1 MNSYNYYITDYP
13 QYFHNAEHDI
23 NCILGFF
30 QDASFAGNL
39 QESRSNLCISVI
51 GHENSFHGSARNT
64 PQFLHNSTE
73 TYSMSLD
80 VGLNVLLVYSRLTR
94 RTTFATFNLLLSEPT
109 LILTQLFI
117 PLIMGQQTF

>member
-39 QESRSNLCISVI
+39 QESRSNLCAFRSSDMKTHFMVLQET
-51 GHENSFHGSARNT
+51 HRSFFTTVQKHTAC
-64 PQFLHNSTE
+64 LL
-73 TYSMSLD
+73 MSD
-80 VGLNVLLVYSRLTR
+80 
-94 RTTFATFNLLLSEPT
+94 
-109 LILTQLFI
+109 
-117 PLIMGQQTF
+117 